1 MIEYK
6 NVFFIRDR
14 NIIINDVSFK
24 IAENENW
31 AVLGPNGA
39 GKSILFSM
47 LMAYNIPTRGEI
59 SAFGKTFGKYNWNR
73 IKSKIGIVSST
84 MGRFESVLNKMRV
97 FEIVLSGLKRT
108 IGIYERITEE
118 ERRLTSKIIE
128 KYKFEASQDKTYGIL
143 SAGEKK
149 KTMIL
154 RSLITEP
161 DLLILDEPCSSLDLF
176 QREQILDTLT
186 RIEKTNL
193 IYITHDIMEIL
204 PEFSHLM
211 LLKDGKILAQGK
223 KQNILNE
230 ENLRQLYGLNIELLD
245 LADRPMIK
253 INN

>member
-1 MIEYK
+1 
-6 NVFFIRDR
+6 
-14 NIIINDVSFK
+14 
-24 IAENENW
+24 
-31 AVLGPNGA
+31 
-39 GKSILFSM
+39 
-47 LMAYNIPTRGEI
+47 
-59 SAFGKTFGKYNWNR
+59 
-73 IKSKIGIVSST
+73 
-84 MGRFESVLNKMRV
+84 
-97 FEIVLSGLKRT
+97 
-108 IGIYERITEE
+108 
-118 ERRLTSKIIE
+118 
-128 KYKFEASQDKTYGIL
+128 
-143 SAGEKK
+143 
-149 KTMIL
+149 MIL

-161 DLLILDEPCSSLDLF
+161 DLLILDEPCASLDLF

-223 KQNILNE
+223 KQNILTE